1 MTVFKTFLKIVKK
14 NKFVIIMYSCL
25 LVLFGGINM
34 SQNDNSI
41 ATFKATKPRVLL
53 VNNDKNG
60 YLSNDLVKYLKKNTK
75 PSNIN
80 YKDKEVVDDALFYR
94 EIEYII
100 IIPDNYTND
109 FLNNKN
115 KEIEIKSTGSYHAEI
130 VEMMLSRY
138 LKAAT
143 IYKDSII
150 DKDTYLKNI
159 NESLSNNLSVDVS
172 SKLNTNDMDRAA
184 FYFNFE
190 SYSILACV
198 IYVIGIVVITFNQ
211 TNVKKR
217 TLISSMNHDKY
228 NFYLFLSNCLYALV
242 MWLFYFIMSVIL
254 IGSKVIFTTHGLFF
268 LINSFIFTLS
278 VTSIAFFISNIIKN
292 KEALTGVMNVI
303 AIGSS
308 FLCGAFVPAEWL
320 PTFVRRIG
328 HIFPT
333 QYYIDA
339 NDTIKTIDKFN
350 FHNLKSIYIDF
361 VIMIIFMFVF
371 IILTNYVTKK
381 KRKIA

>member
-1 MTVFKTFLKIVKK
+1 MTVFKAFLKIVKK

-25 LVLFGGINM
+25 LVLFGGVNM

-41 ATFKATKPRVLL
+41 ASFKATKPRVLL
-53 VNNDKNG
+53 VNKDKDG
-60 YLSNDLVKYLKKNTK
+60 YLSNDLMKYLKKNTK
-75 PSNIN
+75 QVKLDYN
-80 YKDKEVVDDALFYR
+80 DKELVDDALFYR
-94 EIEYII
+94 EIEYIV
-100 IIPDNYTND
+100 IIPNNYTDD
-109 FLNNKN
+109 FLNNNNPK
-115 KEIEIKSTGSYHAEI
+115 IEIKNTGSYNAEI

-143 IYKDSII
+143 IYKNNII
-150 DKDTYLKNI
+150 DKDSYLNKI
-159 NESLSNNLSVDVS
+159 NESLSNNLNVEVS
-172 SKLNTNDMDRAA
+172 SKLNTNDMERAA

-217 TLISSMNHDKY
+217 TLISSMNQDKY
-228 NFYLFLSNCLYALV
+228 NFYLFLSNSIYALV
-242 MWLFYFIMSVIL
+242 MWLFYFIMSIIL
-254 IGSKVIFTTHGLFF
+254 IGSKVIFTMHGLLF

-320 PTFVRRIG
+320 PSFVRTIG

-333 QYYIDA
+333 QYYINA
-339 NDTIKTIDKFN
+339 NDTIKTIDKFS
-350 FHNLKSIYIDF
+350 FYNLKGIFIDF
-361 VIMIIFMFVF
+361 AIMMAFMLAF
-371 IILTNYVTKK
+371 IILTNYVSKK